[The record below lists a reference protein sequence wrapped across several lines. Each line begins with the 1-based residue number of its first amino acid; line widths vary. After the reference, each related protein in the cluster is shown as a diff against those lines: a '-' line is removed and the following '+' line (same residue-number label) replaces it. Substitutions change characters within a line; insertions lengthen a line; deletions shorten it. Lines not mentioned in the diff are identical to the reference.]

1 MVFLNISIQKCT
13 FIYISLNPHQTL
25 CHLWI
30 KSQLC
35 EFYCL
40 STQPYLK
47 NNIFCNFTLA
57 HLFLLLRPSL
67 PGFSRS
73 SPSPSFLQLETLQYF
88 GCRQFF
94 YLEKTLVVVSI
105 AMGLENLYIAAIET
119 WIFIHSKKTKKNPK
133 DRKILESFFQKTLK
147 KFIDPK
153 VRDIMYRCVIQN
165 CWIHFQ

>member
-105 AMGLENLYIAAIET
+105 AMGLENLILQLSRHGFLFIPKRRKKIQKIEKYQNL
-119 WIFIHSKKTKKNPK
+119 FF
-133 DRKILESFFQKTLK
+133 RK
-147 KFIDPK
+147 
-153 VRDIMYRCVIQN
+153 
-165 CWIHFQ
+165 H

>member
-88 GCRQFF
+88 GCRQCF

-105 AMGLENLYIAAIET
+105 AMGLENLILQLSRHGFL
-119 WIFIHSKKTKKNPK
+119 FIPKRRKKIQKIKKYQNLFF
-133 DRKILESFFQKTLK
+133 RK
-147 KFIDPK
+147 
-153 VRDIMYRCVIQN
+153 
-165 CWIHFQ
+165 H